1 MTEEEIK
8 SQAELLGSGS
18 PIANGFQKYE
28 CGQSCPDDKCIY
40 GQVEHYHCVRPRC
53 HHVTNRSDVLALHA
67 KDFHSFIAIAD
78 GFEFFDRNVNCRRPH
93 CHNNQSNRHFHCIR
107 PKCDYSFVRYSTMVQ
122 HDRKHRAVES
132 NSAGEPGTHVMKS
145 KPCSS
150 AVGASEILA
159 AKTVTS
165 GSLNTAAR
173 STATFLPV
181 STFVSRDGPVIIS
194 SNSVGLTPMLL
205 TTLQPLAGLT
215 RQTMAPIMVTHGAP
229 GSGRE
234 LKLTTSPL
242 KLVSIA
248 PKPGLVA
255 FQTPVSSASMDLALP
270 QGANQL
276 LLSTSSV
283 PASCTVAAP
292 LTVLLQ
298 QKANNVPPVD
308 WLSMQ
313 LKMHHEVHQN
323 CGRPFCKL
331 KKKDHY
337 HCFDCN
343 QAFSDPARLKLHVA
357 RHGFAVET
365 AKARKSEAMSN
376 GEILQMRE
384 EHAVAD
390 DGETT
395 SSMEDEETE
404 EEKEAEVHSPETFAR
419 HDSDEEHKTNS
430 TIDDAEEQEEDDN
443 DEDGEADR
451 LVIDLSSARLEPSGK
466 SSSSEGVLRSQL
478 SEGAAGLANSS
489 NSSSYSSLLDVA
501 ALNSNNNNNHSSGHQ
516 KVLSNVASVV
526 TEERKMMATAPG
538 YEKFRFSEDCGQE
551 RCAYRLSMTHYHC
564 SRMDCGYS
572 FCDHSRFL
580 QHSDRHRRIDVIMGD
595 QFQQFHAK
603 TDCRQ
608 AGCEHARSATHFHC
622 LTCPFIC
629 TDSSK
634 VVAHRKHHL
643 KMDRIAEYG
652 FQKFSLGDD
661 CGFPTCV
668 HCIKQTHYH
677 CGQPG
682 CGHVVMGPAQMG
694 SHKAKHSSTNVKYLD
709 NSSETNFSEGFE

>member
-1 MTEEEIK
+1 MTEEEIHT
-8 SQAELLGSGS
+8 QAELTGSSS

-28 CGQSCPDDKCIY
+28 CGQACPDEKCIY
-40 GQVEHYHCVRPRC
+40 GQMEHYHCVRPRC
-53 HHVTNRSDVLALHA
+53 HHVTNRADVLALHA

-132 NSAGEPGTHVMKS
+132 NSAGESGTRVMKS
-145 KPCSS
+145 KSS
-150 AVGASEILA
+150 SSTVGASAILA
-159 AKTVTS
+159 AKAFTS
-165 GSLNTAAR
+165 GLGSLNTAAH

-181 STFVSRDGPVIIS
+181 STFVSRDGPVVIS
-194 SNSVGLTPMLL
+194 SNPVGLTPMLL

-215 RQTMAPIMVTHGAP
+215 RQTVAPIMVTRGAP
-229 GSGRE
+229 GSGLD
-234 LKLTTSPL
+234 LKLTSSHL

-248 PKPGLVA
+248 PKPAIVT
-255 FQTPVSSASMDLALP
+255 FQAPVSSASTDLAMS
-270 QGANQL
+270 QGASPL
-276 LLSTSSV
+276 FLSTSSL
-283 PASCTVAAP
+283 PSCTVAAP

-343 QAFSDPARLKLHVA
+343 QAFSDPARLKSHVA
-357 RHGFAVET
+357 RHGFVVET
-365 AKARKSEAMSN
+365 VKAPKNEPISN
-376 GEILQMRE
+376 GEVLQMPE
-384 EHAVAD
+384 EHATGD

-395 SSMEDEETE
+395 SSLEEEEME
-404 EEKEAEVHSPETFAR
+404 EEKEAEAHSLEAFAR
-419 HDSDEEHKTNS
+419 HDSDGEPKTNS
-430 TIDDAEEQEEDDN
+430 TVDDAEEEEDDADDY

-466 SSSSEGVLRSQL
+466 SSSSEGVPSQL
-478 SEGAAGLANSS
+478 SEATGLANS
-489 NSSSYSSLLDVA
+489 NSSSYSSLLDMA
-501 ALNSNNNNNHSSGHQ
+501 TLNSNNNHPSGRK
-516 KVLSNVASVV
+516 KVFSNIASLAA
-526 TEERKMMATAPG
+526 EEKKTSATAPG

-564 SRMDCGYS
+564 SRADCGYS

-622 LTCPFIC
+622 LSCPFVC

-634 VVAHRKHHL
+634 VVAHRKHHS
-643 KMDRIAEYG
+643 KMDRIAEHG
-652 FQKFSLGDD
+652 FQKYSLGDD
-661 CGFPTCV
+661 CGFSTCV
-668 HCIKQTHYH
+668 HRIKQTHYH
-677 CGQPG
+677 CAQPG

-694 SHKAKHSSTNVKYLD
+694 SHKAKHSSNAKYLD
-709 NSSETNFSEGFE
+709 NSSEANFSEGFE